1 MAVDRVPTE
10 VGWGMG
16 MGNGGGREREERVWS
31 GRVETASGREGKN
44 ERREMQAGCQCLA
57 KEQLTS
63 MSANPQRQYSVP
75 WYPATSRR

>member
-16 MGNGGGREREERVWS
+16 MGNGGEERERKES

-75 WYPATSRR
+75 GYPATSRR